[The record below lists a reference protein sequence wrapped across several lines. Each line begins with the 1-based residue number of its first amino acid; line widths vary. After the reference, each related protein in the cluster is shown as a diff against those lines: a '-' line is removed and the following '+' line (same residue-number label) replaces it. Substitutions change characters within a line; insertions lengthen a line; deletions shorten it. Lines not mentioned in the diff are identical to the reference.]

1 MIDFGMCAPQGLNLA
16 DYPLTGEGAASDL
29 FPWPRVKNDRNLHGA
44 GAVAV
49 PGVVAGMEATH

>member
-1 MIDFGMCAPQGLNLA
+1 MCAPQGLNLA

-29 FPWPRVKNDRNLHGA
+29 FPWPRVKDDHNLHGA